1 MPTPELA
8 RSDARLPSLARIDP
22 YDWVLVLGC
31 GIGWTSRRAARR
43 AHRGQVLGLDARP
56 ALLARAR
63 ELAAAEDLAN
73 LRYADSAGPATGL
86 GAGDFDVAIVHSG
99 VAWAAFAAL
108 SRVLVPGGRV
118 VVETED
124 PGEAAARLTAA
135 GFAAVEAAAPGVVAG
150 RART

>member
-56 ALLARAR
+56 GMLARAR
-63 ELAAAEDLAN
+63 ELAAAEELAN
-73 LRYADSAGPATGL
+73 LRYADSAGLATGL
-86 GAGDFDVAIVHSG
+86 GAGDFDVAIIHSG
-99 VAWAAFAAL
+99 VGWVALAAL
-108 SRVLVPGGRV
+108 SRVLVPGGRA

-124 PGEAAARLTAA
+124 LDEAAAGLTAA
-135 GFAAVEAAAPGVVAG
+135 GFADVRTAAPGVVVG
-150 RART
+150 RAQT